1 MKISMALEIKVGVM
15 GRFAKSKYLNGMKEG
30 YFNCQG
36 KDELN
41 QSRFLEA

>member
-1 MKISMALEIKVGVM
+1 MVFEIKVGVM
-15 GRFAKSKYLNGMKEG
+15 GRFVKSKYLNGMREG

-41 QSRFLEA
+41 QSCFLEV